1 MNERQFEDGSAEV
14 DSQPTRSWRANQ
26 VPAAA
31 VARLSLYL
39 RELVRQ
45 SRSGVVSVS
54 STELGDFLGVS
65 AAVVRRDLAYLGCL
79 GRRGVGYNVNGL
91 ATSIR
96 VALGADKSWNV
107 CLVGV
112 GSLGTALIRYRGFA
126 EQGFRLVAA
135 FDVSP
140 ERIGCDIAG
149 VPVLDIAGLENAISQ
164 YEISLAILAVPA
176 DAAQLVAG
184 RLAAAGIS
192 GILNFAPL
200 NLSVGGKTW
209 VVNVDLASEM
219 QQLSF
224 AVARQSLLGLTPGE
238 EGVSGL

>member
-1 MNERQFEDGSAEV
+1 
-14 DSQPTRSWRANQ
+14 
-26 VPAAA
+26 
-31 VARLSLYL
+31 
-39 RELVRQ
+39 
-45 SRSGVVSVS
+45 
-54 STELGDFLGVS
+54 
-65 AAVVRRDLAYLGCL
+65 
-79 GRRGVGYNVNGL
+79 VGYNVNGL
-91 ATSIR
+91 AASIR
-96 VALGADKSWNV
+96 AALGADKSWNV

-135 FDVSP
+135 FDVST

-149 VPVLDIAGLENAISQ
+149 VPVLDIAGLESAIVQ

-176 DAAQLVAG
+176 EEAQLVAG

-200 NLSVGGKTW
+200 NLSVGSTTW

-224 AVARQSLLGLTPGE
+224 AVARQSLLGFSDGDG
-238 EGVSGL
+238 GVSGP